1 MTKNRRLTNLATEM
15 VMFDEDVIHN
25 LEKMIPLIDSMKPSF
40 DHVRGDVES
49 REIMVLTLTRAI
61 QIIKEK

>member
-25 LEKMIPLIDSMKPSF
+25 LKKMIPLIDSMKTSF
-40 DHVRGDVES
+40 DHVREDVES